1 MNSDRKVLAAQDA
14 ETVNSHKA
22 QKYLGKQVN
31 KVCYD
36 RYVTSLDGFPIHAR
50 PSEDVGPFGE
60 SETRECAKARQ
71 WR

>member
-1 MNSDRKVLAAQDA
+1 MNSDRKVLAAHDA

-36 RYVTSLDGFPIHAR
+36 RYVTSLDGFPILSLIHI
-50 PSEDVGPFGE
+50 
-60 SETRECAKARQ
+60 
-71 WR
+71 